1 MNKLLSLSFLIA
13 ALQAS
18 SNAYAIDDCSKGK
31 SVQQVYDCAEKNRVE
46 AEADLNKEYA
56 ATKSRVEYYLKS
68 DQAEKKRY
76 LDTLLTSQRA
86 WLKYREHDCM
96 LDGYAADKNSDASIA
111 YISMC
116 IADFDIAR
124 MKRLKEIP

>member
-1 MNKLLSLSFLIA
+1 MHKLLSFSLLIA
-13 ALQAS
+13 VLQAS
-18 SNAYAIDDCSKGK
+18 STVYAIDDCSKGK

-46 AEADLNKEYA
+46 AEADLNKA
-56 ATKSRVEYYLKS
+56 WQATKNRVESVFSANESGRK
-68 DQAEKKRY
+68 EY

-124 MKRLKEIP
+124 IKRLKEIP